1 MSTPSSRQGIHRAAA
16 ACVLVV
22 GAAGVG
28 CGPDP
33 RVQAAVAAVDLAG
46 AWTGDDG
53 SALAIATTGPA
64 SDVECTLQRAAVA
77 PAEQPWLDRLLDP
90 TLVVPSL
97 ALGAGVDPLLVELAG
112 GENVFVDGAVV
123 LHVRSPAWPT
133 RDGGSARWHL
143 QATGDASRLTGALVV
158 TTRQRQ
164 PRPGEG
170 DGFVD
175 EASRVEVPVVF
186 SR

>member
-1 MSTPSSRQGIHRAAA
+1 MSLPSSRRGLHCPGV
-16 ACVLVV
+16 ACVLVF
-22 GAAGVG
+22 GAAVAG

-33 RVQAAVAAVDLAG
+33 RVEAAAAAIDLAG

-77 PAEQPWLDRLLDP
+77 PGEQPWLDRLLDP

-97 ALGAGVDPLLVELAG
+97 VLGAAVDPLLVELAG
-112 GENVFVDGAVV
+112 GENVLVDGDVV
-123 LHVRSPAWPT
+123 LHVRSPVLPT
-133 RDGGSARWHL
+133 RDGVEVRWHL
-143 QATGDASRLTGALVV
+143 QATGDPVRLTGAIVV
-158 TTRQRQ
+158 TTRERR

-175 EASRVEVPVVF
+175 EATRVEVPVVF